1 MLSQTMTAADLLRGT
16 RVLLD
21 SNVLID
27 LSASDPRRTTLVKQV
42 LSLLGAR
49 DVVMCITFQNASEF
63 WNTATRP
70 LQSNGLGLSTAAT
83 AELLRDFEV
92 KTTLLVDPQTVY
104 SYGRDLIERY
114 AVRGKQ
120 VHDAK
125 LAASMLAHNLDLLL
139 TSNKSDFT
147 RFREIVVIQPEEI
160 SL

>member
-1 MLSQTMTAADLLRGT
+1 MTAADLPRGT

-21 SNVLID
+21 SNILID
-27 LSASDPRRTTLVKQV
+27 LSASDPARSTPVKQV

-49 DVVMCITFQNASEF
+49 QVVLYITFQNASEF

-70 LQSNGLGLSTAAT
+70 RQNNGLGLSTAA
-83 AELLRDFEV
+83 AGELLRDFEAR
-92 KTTLLVDPQTVY
+92 TTLLADTQAVY
-104 SYGRDLIERY
+104 RYWRDLIERY

-125 LAASMLAHNLDLLL
+125 LAASMLVHKLDLLL

-147 RFREIVVIQPEEI
+147 RFREIIAITPEEI
-160 SL
+160 GL